1 MSGRCCAAGGA
12 RTIEFTNRGDF
23 APEVFKELSKFVNRE
38 APDVILGIGS
48 KLVRKDWVA
57 AGNFAEITRLVRQ
70 VLGWINDAR

>member
-1 MSGRCCAAGGA
+1 
-12 RTIEFTNRGDF
+12 
-23 APEVFKELSKFVNRE
+23 VNRE